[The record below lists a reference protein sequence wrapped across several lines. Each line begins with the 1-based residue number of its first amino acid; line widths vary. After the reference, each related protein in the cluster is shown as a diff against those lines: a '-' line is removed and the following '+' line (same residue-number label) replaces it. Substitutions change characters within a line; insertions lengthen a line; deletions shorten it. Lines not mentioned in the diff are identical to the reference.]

1 MPPRVVATDLD
12 GTLLD
17 PSGAVSAR
25 TRSALRRIQ
34 SLGVETVFVT
44 ARPPRWLD
52 ALANDVG
59 GHGIVLCG
67 NGAFVYDVRCQQV
80 QRTHGFDRPTLDRL
94 VQRLRTTVPGIAFA
108 AECADGSHAERAYPP
123 YLPDCKP
130 ADLLVEEME
139 RLPAQIV
146 VGKLLGRH
154 PGLDPQEFL
163 DQVVAAVGEEAVVA
177 FSGAEGL
184 AEMSPVGVSK
194 AIALERW
201 CAERGLGPDDV
212 WAFGDMPNDLPMLDW
227 AGTSY
232 AVANAHPEV
241 LAAAD
246 RRCASNAE
254 DGVAQ
259 VLEALVGELAATI

>member
-1 MPPRVVATDLD
+1 MLRPRVIASDLD

-17 PSGAVSAR
+17 PSGVVSAR
-25 TRSALRRIQ
+25 TRAALQ
-34 SLGVETVFVT
+34 AVTLLGVETVFVT

-52 ALANDVG
+52 ALAADVG

-67 NGAFVYDVRCQQV
+67 NGAFVYDVHSRRV
-80 QRTHGFDRPTLDRL
+80 QHTLGFDRTIMAELLLD
-94 VQRLRTTVPGIAFA
+94 LRKALPGIGFA
-108 AECADGSHAERAYPP
+108 AECADGSHAERAYPE

-130 ADLLVEEME
+130 ADLLVDTME
-139 RLPAQIV
+139 DLPADIT

-154 PGLDPQEFL
+154 PSMDEQAFL
-163 DQVVAAVGEEAVVA
+163 EAVAEVVGERAVIA

-184 AEMSPVGVSK
+184 AEISPLGVSK

-201 CAERGLGPDDV
+201 CAERGFGPDDV
-212 WAFGDMPNDLPMLDW
+212 WAFGDMPNDLPMLGW

-232 AVANAHPEV
+232 AVANAHPDV
-241 LAAAD
+241 LAAAS
-246 RRCASNAE
+246 RQCASNAD

-259 VLEALVGELAATI
+259 VLETLV

>member
-1 MPPRVVATDLD
+1 MRPRVVASDLD

-17 PSGAVSAR
+17 PSGQVSDR
-25 TRSALRRIQ
+25 TRAALRRVW

-52 ALANDVG
+52 GLAGDVG

-67 NGAFVYDVRCQQV
+67 NGAFEYDVRSCRV
-80 QRTHGFDRPTLDRL
+80 QRTVGFERSVMAQLL
-94 VQRLRTTVPGIAFA
+94 VDLREALPGIGFA
-108 AECADGSHAERAYPP
+108 AECADGSHAERAYPE

-130 ADLLVEEME
+130 ADLLVDTME
-139 RLPAQIV
+139 HLPHDIT
-146 VGKLLGRH
+146 VGKLLGRL
-154 PGLDPQEFL
+154 PAMDPEAFL
-163 DQVVAAVGEEAVVA
+163 AAVCAVVA
-177 FSGAEGL
+177 DRAVVAYSGAAGL
-184 AEMSPVGVSK
+184 AEISPLGVTK

-201 CAERGLGPDDV
+201 CAERGFGPDDV
-212 WAFGDMPNDLPMLDW
+212 WAFGDMPNDLPMLGW

-241 LAAAD
+241 LAAAT
-246 RRCASNAE
+246 RHCPSNAD

-259 VLEALVGELAATI
+259 VLEQVGGEATI